1 MAQGTLGGS
10 NDTDSL
16 AVDGT
21 KCGIDVAA
29 ITSVQL
35 GQAACIGN
43 SLGSALGIILDQV
56 ERSSGSFEI
65 KHSGASQVVGRQ
77 HTHNAGSGGSCL
89 DGIFFHDS
97 GNACLGGK
105 LSRAGS
111 LDLVLC
117 IERSSQEQLSVS
129 CHDADISCGGLHS
142 AGAGAGTG
150 NNGNLRHN
158 AGDAGDLSGQ
168 AGVCVQQLQAAFQ
181 LSAGRIVE
189 RYNGI
194 AGLSGH
200 FQHASGFI
208 QICRANGFP
217 VLVNGINALAIG
229 TAERCA
235 DGTVSKQRRIVPLIK
250 KCCKDCFLA
259 WLISCHTL
267 TSCLFNEQDGYHM
280 PYGFIILLRRKADKW
295 KAPKSFAFCLIFQL
309 FSARFAQN
317 YDKAAPCGAVCL
329 HRML

>member
-1 MAQGTLGGS
+1 MAQGTLGSS

-21 KCGIDVAA
+21 KCGIDIAA

-43 SLGSALGIILDQV
+43 SLGSTLGIILDQV
-56 ERSSGSFEI
+56 ERSGGSFEI

-77 HTHNAGSGGSCL
+77 HTHNTGSGGSCL

-111 LDLVLC
+111 LDLILC
-117 IERSSQEQLSVS
+117 IERSGQEQLSVS

-168 AGVCVQQLQAAFQ
+168 AGVGVEQCKAALQL
-181 LSAGRIVE
+181 GTRGVVE
-189 RYNGI
+189 GHDRRT
-194 AGLSGH
+194 GLGGH
-200 FQHASGFI
+200 LQHADILLNILHTDG
-208 QICRANGFP
+208 RA
-217 VLVNGINALAIG
+217 VLKYDIGVLAVCTAVSSTYCAIG
-229 TAERCA
+229 
-235 DGTVSKQRRIVPLIK
+235 KQRRVGAVIK
-250 KCCKDCFLA
+250 KCCKDLCLA
-259 WLISCHTL
+259 GLICCHTVSSL
-267 TSCLFNEQDGYHM
+267 
-280 PYGFIILLRRKADKW
+280 W
-295 KAPKSFAFCLIFQL
+295 
-309 FSARFAQN
+309 
-317 YDKAAPCGAVCL
+317 
-329 HRML
+329 